1 MGAVL
6 AIIVFGLQST
16 NTKKFQKLNI
26 PFTKNK
32 SIAPELHTSPGYVD
46 RIHEES
52 YNEECIHVKRIHKN
66 LGKNY
71 QVRLRN
77 EVRILIEKEIATP
90 TLEACDNS
98 SNSQLYLREPSSL
111 TSTNISEYEILEE

>member
-1 MGAVL
+1 MKDCTTEL
-6 AIIVFGLQST
+6 
-16 NTKKFQKLNI
+16 LND
-26 PFTKNK
+26 TY
-32 SIAPELHTSPGYVD
+32 PEDGWQ
-46 RIHEES
+46 
-52 YNEECIHVKRIHKN
+52 CIHKERIRKD

-111 TSTNISEYEILEE
+111 TSTNISEDEILEEENPDEIYKKQLLNVLKESMYDLFKN